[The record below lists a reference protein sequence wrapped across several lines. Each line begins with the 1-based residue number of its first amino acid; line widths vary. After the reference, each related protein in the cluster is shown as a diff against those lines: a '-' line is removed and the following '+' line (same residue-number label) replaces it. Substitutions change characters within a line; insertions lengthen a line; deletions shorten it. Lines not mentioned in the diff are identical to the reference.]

1 MSRAGSSSAAA
12 RAVEAGGAPDDTRGN
27 GQGHGPVWRWMFT
40 PVSVARVARL
50 RAAVYL
56 IVIVDVIFFV
66 TDPID
71 HGDVPTALYRP
82 LPVRQL
88 LHLPEPSAAYV
99 RVLFVV
105 IIVSAVVAA
114 LGRLPRLAGWTCA
127 VGMLDWLSNGMSYG
141 KVDHDHFALV
151 VALFVLPSV
160 GRAAWSGAERSEAAT
175 WALRLVQ
182 VAAVSTYFLSAIAK
196 IREGGWLWG
205 SSATLVWA
213 LTRRGAQPA
222 QWLSTQPLLTQV
234 MQWTVFVME
243 LLSPVMLWLRGRPL
257 YVFVA
262 FWVCFHASTYLLL
275 TIHFLPTAICLLAF
289 LPLERLRPPARWRRV
304 LA

>member
-1 MSRAGSSSAAA
+1 MTHRA
-12 RAVEAGGAPDDTRGN
+12 AGRVDPESHETRR
-27 GQGHGPVWRWMFT
+27 GPVWRWVFT
-40 PVSVARVARL
+40 PAPLARVARL

-56 IVIVDVIFFV
+56 IVLLDVLFFV

-71 HGDVPTALYRP
+71 HGDVPAALYRP
-82 LPVRQL
+82 LPVRDL
-88 LHLPEPSAAYV
+88 LHLPAPSATYV

-114 LGRLPRLAGWTCA
+114 AGRLPRLAGWTCA

-160 GRAAWSGAERSEAAT
+160 GTAQWSESVRSEAAT

-222 QWLSTQPLLTQV
+222 QWLSTQPLLTHV
-234 MQWTVFVME
+234 MQWTVFALE
-243 LLSPVMLWLRGRPL
+243 LLSPLMLWLRGRLL
-257 YVFVA
+257 YAFVG
-262 FWVCFHASTYLLL
+262 FWICFHASTYLLL

-289 LPLERLRPPARWRRV
+289 LPLERLQAPARWRRGAAGTAENPAV
-304 LA
+304 AR

>member
-1 MSRAGSSSAAA
+1 M
-12 RAVEAGGAPDDTRGN
+12 
-27 GQGHGPVWRWMFT
+27 WRWMFA
-40 PVSVARVARL
+40 PVPLARIARL
-50 RAAVYL
+50 RPAVYL
-56 IVIVDVIFFV
+56 IVVLDVLFFV

-71 HGDVPTALYRP
+71 HGDVPSALYRP
-82 LPVRQL
+82 LPVREL
-88 LHLPEPSAAYV
+88 LHLPAPSPAYV

-105 IIVSAVVAA
+105 ILGSALVAA
-114 LGRLPRLAGWTCA
+114 LGRLPRVAGWICA
-127 VGMLDWLSNGMSYG
+127 VAMLDWLSNGMSYG

-160 GRAAWSGAERSEAAT
+160 GRAGWSGPTRSEAGA

-182 VAAVSTYFLSAIAK
+182 IAVVSTYFLSAVAK

-222 QWLSTQPLLTQV
+222 QWLSTQPMLTQV
-234 MQWTVFVME
+234 MQWTVFVLE

-257 YVFVA
+257 YLYVG
-262 FWVCFHASTYLLL
+262 FWICFHASTYLLL
-275 TIHFLPTAICLLAF
+275 TIHFLPTAVCLLAF
-289 LPLERLRPPARWRRV
+289 LPLERLGTAARRHRSAGV
-304 LA
+304 Q